1 MELLSKCC
9 KVKVTLKGNLDGSA
23 YYVCD
28 FCKQPAE
35 VFAYEPKDKFSDED
49 LPVWSVRDLVKKP
62 SRLRDVPYYISYK
75 LKIFAKVTA
84 HGGKISYREKV
95 QDLPASEKEGSRSI
109 VPGSNNNQE
118 GILPSFC
125 E

>member
-9 KVKVTLKGNLDGSA
+9 KVKVTLKGDLDGSA

-62 SRLRDVPYYISYK
+62 SRLREVPYYISYK

-84 HGGKISYREKV
+84 HGGKISYRQTV
-95 QDLPASEKEGSRSI
+95 PDLQSSKEEADRGTVSGVREGSK
-109 VPGSNNNQE
+109 GT
-118 GILPSFC
+118 LPSFY
-125 E
+125 